1 MKHMPMINRLLAAL
15 LILYG
20 NYLAI
25 FDGPSPLS
33 IIMILAGL
41 SQLAADLVFPAAEPH
56 DERQEEIK
64 RKSGHMSYALS
75 IVYVFVM
82 LMLFQWNVIEDI
94 MKAFMYLLFIQVMTF
109 PVMMFIYNRRG

>member
-1 MKHMPMINRLLAAL
+1 MPIINRLLAAV

-33 IIMILAGL
+33 IILILAGL
-41 SQLAADLVFPAAEPH
+41 SQLATDLIFPAAETY

-64 RKSGHMSYALS
+64 RKSGHMAYLLS
-75 IVYVFVM
+75 IVYIFVM
-82 LMLFQWNVIEDI
+82 LLLVQWNVIDNI
-94 MKAFMYLLFIQVMTF
+94 MTALLSVLFIQVMTF
-109 PVMMFIYNRRG
+109 PVMMFIYNRRS

>member
-1 MKHMPMINRLLAAL
+1 MKHMPMINRLLAAV

-64 RKSGHMSYALS
+64 RKSGHMSYLLS
-75 IVYVFVM
+75 IIYIFVM
-82 LMLFQWNVIEDI
+82 LLLVQWNVIEDI
-94 MKAFMYLLFIQVMTF
+94 MTALLSFLFIHVMTF
-109 PVMMFIYNRRG
+109 PVMMFIYNRRS

>member
-1 MKHMPMINRLLAAL
+1 MKHMPMINRLLAVIL
-15 LILYG
+15 LIYG
-20 NYLAI
+20 GYLTL

-41 SQLAADLVFPAAEPH
+41 SQLAADLIFPATETY

-64 RKSGHMSYALS
+64 RKSGHMSYLLS

-82 LMLFQWNVIEDI
+82 LLLVQWNVIDNI
-94 MKAFMYLLFIQVMTF
+94 MTALLSVLFIQVLTF
-109 PVMMFIYNRRG
+109 PVMMFIYNRRS